1 MNAYRMSML
10 KNSTI
15 CNEFNIKKS
24 WTKFKIND
32 IVIKKEVM
40 MSDLFEK

>member
-1 MNAYRMSML
+1 ML

-15 CNEFNIKKS
+15 CNEKKS

-32 IVIKKEVM
+32 IVIKKEV
-40 MSDLFEK
+40 DV

>member
-15 CNEFNIKKS
+15 CNEKKS
-24 WTKFKIND
+24 WTKFKINSNY
-32 IVIKKEVM
+32 IKKEV
-40 MSDLFEK
+40 DVCFI